1 MEMVSVEMLLLTRF
15 LLWCVTVHGVTC
27 VYCTLGADLI
37 TVTGVRVFTE
47 FVIQPGPVVYY
58 VVCCNK

>member
-1 MEMVSVEMLLLTRF
+1 MSVEMLLLTCF

-37 TVTGVRVFTE
+37 TVTGVRVFTG
-47 FVIQPGPVVYY
+47 FVIQPGLVVYY
-58 VVCCNK
+58 VVCCSL